1 MIKFFRNIRQ
11 QLVLENKTSKYLKYA
26 IGEIVLVMVGIL
38 LALQIN
44 NWNEARKDR
53 VYEVKMLNQV
63 KKALEQDYNFFTE
76 HLLGRRH
83 KTQLN
88 AVNFF
93 RKSILQDSVDQDSV
107 DFHFNRLLYGLQVT
121 YNRGPYDAL
130 KSSGLDRISNDSLRN
145 RLIYVYDF
153 IYPRYEGLINSNQD
167 NYFNDSQSLFKELS
181 LRHAID
187 VVNDSVRFKYASLKP
202 IDLRTDLDFA
212 EFLGLALDYSQAMGS
227 LLQRIT
233 PVMKGLIELID
244 QEINQ
249 LNQNH

>member
-1 MIKFFRNIRQ
+1 MIKFFRQIRQ
-11 QLVLENKTSKYLKYA
+11 TLIMENKTYKYLKYA
-26 IGEIVLVMVGIL
+26 IGEIVLVMIGIL

-53 VYEVKMLNQV
+53 VYEAKMLNQI

-83 KTQLN
+83 QTQLN

-93 RKSILQDSVDQDSV
+93 KKSVLQNNVDQDSV
-107 DFHFNRLLYGLQVT
+107 DYYFNRLLHGLQVT

-153 IYPRYEGLINSNQD
+153 IYPRYEGLINNWQD
-167 NYFNDSQSLFKELS
+167 NFYIDGQSLYKKLS
-181 LRHAID
+181 LRHAIN
-187 VVNDSVRFKYASLKP
+187 VVNDSVRFKFASLKP
-202 IDLRTDLDFA
+202 IDLKTDLDFA
-212 EFLGLALDYSQAMGS
+212 ELLGLASDYSGGMES

-233 PVMKGLIELID
+233 PFMKDLID
-244 QEINQ
+244 QIEVEVENNN
-249 LNQNH
+249 L